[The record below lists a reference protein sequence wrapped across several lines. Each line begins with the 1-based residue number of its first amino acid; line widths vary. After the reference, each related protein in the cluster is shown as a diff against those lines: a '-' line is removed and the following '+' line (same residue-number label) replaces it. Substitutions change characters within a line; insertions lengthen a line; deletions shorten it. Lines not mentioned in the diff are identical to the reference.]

1 MKKRLF
7 LLVALFPLSA
17 AASTLYKCTDES
29 GVVLYTNQ
37 KTAKK
42 NCTVLSVQVPPAPKV
57 GSGGTARAGNSAP
70 RAAANPS
77 PSDFPRVSSNEQK
90 ARDTDRRAIL
100 ERELA
105 SEQSSLEKAKQALGA
120 NPTQAAQAPQMV
132 RDTVTLHER
141 NIAALNKELSK
152 LR

>member
-1 MKKRLF
+1 MKMLTSRSVMV
-7 LLVALFPLSA
+7 LLLALPFPA
-17 AASTLYKCTDES
+17 AASTLFKCTDDS

-42 NCTVLSVQVPPAPKV
+42 NCTVLSVQVPPPPPR
-57 GSGGTARAGNSAP
+57 SSAGSAP
-70 RAAANPS
+70 RASATPTPAG
-77 PSDFPRVSSNEQK
+77 FPRVSGDEQK

-105 SEQSSLEKAKQALGA
+105 AEQTSLDKARQGLGA
-120 NPTQAAQAPQMV
+120 NPAQAPQPV
-132 RDTVTLHER
+132 RDSVALHER
-141 NIAALNKELSK
+141 NIEALNKELSK

>member
-7 LLVALFPLSA
+7 LLAALFPHFA

-37 KTAKK
+37 KTPKK
-42 NCTVLSVQVPPAPKV
+42 NCTVISVQLPPAPKT
-57 GSGGTARAGNSAP
+57 GAASGGHAAP
-70 RAAANPS
+70 RAAANPT
-77 PSDFPRVSSNEQK
+77 PGDFPRVSNNEQK

-100 ERELA
+100 ERELV
-105 SEQSSLEKAKQALGA
+105 SEQASLEKARQALGS
-120 NPTQAAQAPQMV
+120 NPGQASPSA

-141 NIAALNKELSK
+141 NIEALNKELSK